1 MASASLT
8 IAGMFN
14 YRNDLFEDLAIPQ
27 VPNWQELGIKQE
39 QYLPVTVWTTIN
51 PADLI
56 GKICLDSAGFSALYM
71 DADIMKMAIGIW
83 SRTQLPHWQALY
95 NTLFLKYNPLWNKD
109 AFHDEDNMKTDN
121 RKGQTVSNMQRQYE
135 GENANNS
142 RNTDYVRGYDEGTVE
157 IPVST
162 VYPGGVPIGKTVT
175 RIDKNQSVIDNTEQP
190 LSAIYHEIV
199 DDEWSASGQS
209 KLYKTQLE
217 PTLRDNSGLANPT
230 SAANIKVTPAG
241 VGDNVNVE
249 HDVSNESAGTTGNYK
264 ENNTGNETIRHHDYG
279 NIGVTMAQDLIEKT
293 RKLALMNLYEIITSA
308 FIKKFCIMVY

>member
-14 YRNDLFEDLAIPQ
+14 YRSDLFEDFELPA
-27 VPNWQELGIKQE
+27 VPTWQELGIRQE
-39 QYLPVTVWTTIN
+39 QYLPVTAYTTISF
-51 PADLI
+51 ADLI

-109 AFHDEDNMKTDN
+109 AFHDEDNVKTDS
-121 RKGQTVSNMQRQYE
+121 RKGETISNMQRQYE
-135 GENANNS
+135 GENANNG

-162 VYPGGVPIGKTVT
+162 VYPGTPPVNKTIT
-175 RIDKNQSVIDNTEQP
+175 RIDKNKSVIDNTQIQTEM
-190 LSAIYHEIV
+190 YHEIV
-199 DDEWSASGQS
+199 DEEYNNAGSAVQYSS
-209 KLYKTQLE
+209 
-217 PTLRDNSGLANPT
+217 TLNPALSHNNSTPNPAQ
-230 SAANIKVTPAG
+230 AANIKVTPSG
-241 VGDNVNVE
+241 VGDIVNVE

-293 RKLALMNLYEIITSA
+293 RKLALMNLYEIITNA